1 MKRTIPERLSAD
13 MIKKALCMGDAENV
27 IAAHFAENAVVEAW
41 RTVLGPLADYS
52 TGLELRDG
60 MLYVRI
66 TSPMLR
72 NDLFMQRTS
81 LLEKL
86 NAAIGRKVLFGIVFR

>member
-1 MKRTIPERLSAD
+1 
-13 MIKKALCMGDAENV
+13 MIKKALSMGDAESTV
-27 IAAHFAENAVVEAW
+27 AEHFTENAVKDAW
-41 RTVLGPLADYS
+41 RSVLGPLADYS
-52 TGLELRDG
+52 TNLELRDG
-60 MLYVRI
+60 KLYVHI